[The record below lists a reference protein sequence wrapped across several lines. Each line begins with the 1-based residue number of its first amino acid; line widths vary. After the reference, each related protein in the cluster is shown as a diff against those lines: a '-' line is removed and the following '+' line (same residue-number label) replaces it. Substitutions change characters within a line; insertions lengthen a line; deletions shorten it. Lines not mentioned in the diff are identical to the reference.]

1 MLILSA
7 ITSLAIN
14 ISPPRKIP
22 TTVSIQLDHK
32 PTSQSFHITF
42 TPDLPT
48 KRAKTASKK
57 ETEWNPLA
65 FLPIQDDPIR
75 SRTRHPLPQE

>member
-1 MLILSA
+1 MLILSI

-48 KRAKTASKK
+48 KKAKTANKK

-65 FLPIQDDPIR
+65 FVPRLSAPI
-75 SRTRHPLPQE
+75 